1 MEKRAR
7 LALLLDFYGDLL
19 TPRQKELL
27 KLYYE
32 EDLSLGEIAENYRIS
47 RQAVFDQIHR
57 GEKTLEK
64 YEEKLGL
71 VARFLE
77 EARSWGGLL
86 QELAALATELETA
99 TNPNCR
105 EVRRRLLELRRQY
118 EKFLPERFGDEELR
132 RKD

>member
-86 QELAALATELETA
+86 QELAALAAELETA
-99 TNPNCR
+99 TNPNCQ

-132 RKD
+132 KKD